1 MQQGLIHRWIVAQTQ
16 NTPNMSQSALG
27 GEYRKGLIA
36 IQAKPV
42 QTFPLIQHI
51 GRCQKKAPNRMMQN
65 STYDDLH
72 FLKVH
77 LFLKVHFF

>member
-1 MQQGLIHRWIVAQTQ
+1 MQQGFIQRRIVAQTQ
-16 NTPNMSQSALG
+16 NTPNMSQGALSR
-27 GEYRKGLIA
+27 EDRKGLIA
-36 IQAKPV
+36 IQAKPI
-42 QTFPLIQHI
+42 QTFPLIQYV
-51 GRCQKKAPNRMMQN
+51 GRSQKKAPNRMMQN